1 MSMLKIIVAVSLLLL
16 LPVPGR
22 DACAAEFPFGAK
34 LLAPDQDTYETS
46 GEGGRVAGSDHLPS
60 LDEDDAYADQVGRII
75 ADPLEPV
82 NRAFFVINDVIL
94 EHAARPLSAGYTFV
108 TPEFMRK
115 GISNFFYNLNFPV
128 RFTNNLLQ
136 GKPLA
141 AGVEMSRFIFNTTA
155 GLGGLFNPA
164 EKLETVVP
172 VSDEDTGQTMGVW
185 GIGEGLYLVWP
196 LLGPKTLR
204 DTVGLGGDYLLS
216 PTTWIDDPWQLGLGL
231 SALEVVNNLDQIL
244 DMYDQLKL
252 GAVDPY
258 ASVRDAYVQNRRAK
272 IRQ

>member
-1 MSMLKIIVAVSLLLL
+1 V
-16 LPVPGR
+16 
-22 DACAAEFPFGAK
+22 
-34 LLAPDQDTYETS
+34 
-46 GEGGRVAGSDHLPS
+46 
-60 LDEDDAYADQVGRII
+60 
-75 ADPLEPV
+75 
-82 NRAFFVINDVIL
+82 
-94 EHAARPLSAGYTFV
+94 ARPLSAGYTFA

-128 RFTNNLLQ
+128 RFANNLFQ

-164 EKLETVVP
+164 GNLETVVP
-172 VSDEDTGQTMGVW
+172 VSDEDTGQTLGVW
-185 GIGEGLYLVWP
+185 GIGEGLYIVWP

-258 ASVRDAYVQNRRAK
+258 TSVRDAYVQNRRAK

>member
-1 MSMLKIIVAVSLLLL
+1 MLRVVVAVSLLLL

-22 DACAAEFPFGAK
+22 DAGAAEFSFGAK

-46 GEGGRVAGSDHLPS
+46 GEGGRAAGSGHLPS
-60 LDEDDAYADQVGRII
+60 LDEDDAYADQVGRVV

-82 NRAFFVINDVIL
+82 NRAVFVVNDLFL
-94 EHAARPLSAGYTFV
+94 EHAARPLSAAYTFV
-108 TPEFMRK
+108 TPEFMRT

-141 AGVEMSRFIFNTTA
+141 AGVEMSRFIFNSTA

-164 EKLETVVP
+164 GQLEPVVP
-172 VSDEDTGQTMGVW
+172 VGDEDTGQTLGVW
-185 GIGEGLYLVWP
+185 GAGEGLYLVWP

-204 DTVGLGGDYLLS
+204 DSIGFAGDYLLS
-216 PTTWIDDPWQLGLGL
+216 PTTWIDDPWELGLGL
-231 SALEVVNNLDQIL
+231 TTLEIVNNLDQIL